1 MPRRPQANNQKI
13 AISASAVEH
22 SLLDHTHL
30 DQHQQLQQIEQQIQ
44 QQQQVQQQ
52 QQQEQFQQ
60 QHQLQQLQQGHSQQA
75 NDVDE
80 GDEDEEDEEDEDED
94 DEDEE
99 GEDTGAASTSSTPAS
114 TVPKAPLRSNGV
126 VGRNVNLTNSQRKA
140 ISQMRIDNP
149 EMTLSSLGQ
158 WAQKEFNLFRKP
170 AMGTLSRIVHKNDV
184 YSNMSAMELQVQR
197 KRTVLCPE
205 LEDALLEWIRECQE
219 REIHIAYRMI
229 TKKGYELGVHIKS
242 MPGRENFTLP
252 SFSNGWVSGFTKR
265 NGLLGANLN
274 PAASVLPM
282 PEDELNIRP
291 FSTNQQLLERVLQP
305 RYRQRAAAHSQQNN
319 PSVPLGSDSNIK
331 IDHDDQ
337 QDHGID
343 MDMDTA
349 LSDINTDLH
358 HQVIHAVASS
368 SSYSATQSAVPD
380 MPQVPAAQDTPVKKP
395 RGRKPRGGGA
405 TTSSRRGKAAKTT
418 DTADA
423 AEASHMMDVEE
434 ASDELFQPLNLQQQQ
449 QHQMHPAAPGS
460 SNLRARAGD
469 RVPST
474 ETALLANSLAHP
486 QTHSAQALHQLQQQ
500 QQLQTILQ
508 QPSVS
513 LAGGSSN
520 SDLVTAVAADAVV
533 SATSTS
539 RNPTTAEVI
548 SAIRIVIENLDATI
562 PGEAQLLKPLFNMER
577 RLQDQIIA
585 EDRQANLMAWNKHH
599 L

>member
-22 SLLDHTHL
+22 PLLDHSHL
-30 DQHQQLQQIEQQIQ
+30 DQHQQLQHIEQQIQ
-44 QQQQVQQQ
+44 QQQ
-52 QQQEQFQQ
+52 ERFQQ
-60 QHQLQQLQQGHSQQA
+60 QHQLQQLQQEHSQQT
-75 NDVDE
+75 NDADE
-80 GDEDEEDEEDEDED
+80 EDEDEEDEEDDED
-94 DEDEE
+94 DEEEE
-99 GEDTGAASTSSTPAS
+99 GDNHGAATASCALVS

-126 VGRNVNLTNSQRKA
+126 IGRNVNLTNSQRKA
-140 ISQMRIDNP
+140 ICQMRIDNP

-158 WAQKEFNLFRKP
+158 WAQKEFNLFRMP

-229 TKKGYELGVHIKS
+229 TKKGYELGAHIKS

-282 PEDELNIRP
+282 PEDEFNPRP

-319 PSVPLGSDSNIK
+319 SSTINSDTNVK
-331 IDHDDQ
+331 IDRDNE
-337 QDHGID
+337 QDHGTDVD
-343 MDMDTA
+343 MDSA
-349 LSDINTDLH
+349 LSDMNTDLH

-368 SSYSATQSAVPD
+368 SSYSTTQSAVPD
-380 MPQVPAAQDTPVKKP
+380 MPQVAAPHDTNVKKP
-395 RGRKPRGGGA
+395 RGRKPRGGGTA
-405 TTSSRRGKAAKTT
+405 TSTRRGKVAKVTEI
-418 DTADA
+418 ADA

-434 ASDELFQPLNLQQQQ
+434 ASDELFQPLDLQQQQ

-469 RVPST
+469 RVSST
-474 ETALLANSLAHP
+474 ETPALLASPLAHP
-486 QTHSAQALHQLQQQ
+486 QTHPTQTLHQLQQQQ

-508 QPSVS
+508 QPPVS

-520 SDLVTAVAADAVV
+520 SDLVTVATADAVAN
-533 SATSTS
+533 ATSAS
-539 RNPTTAEVI
+539 HSSPTTMEVI

-562 PGEAQLLKPLFNMER
+562 SGEAQLLKPLFNMER

-585 EDRQANLMAWNKHH
+585 EGRQANMMNWK
-599 L
+599 